1 MQALARE
8 AKELARQRAQLEA
21 QLAAERGTAQGHG
34 YSPTPLVTP
43 KAAKV
48 ILIMIL
54 EQMLYRVLRLLLL
67 KSFTAWL
74 WHSTRDLQHADIAKA
89 PVQLSCSCEQIDPI
103 QI

>member
-21 QLAAERGTAQGHG
+21 ELAAERGTAQGHG

-48 ILIMIL
+48 VLITIL
-54 EQMLYRVLRLLLL
+54 EQLLNRTLHVLLL
-67 KSFTAWL
+67 KSC
-74 WHSTRDLQHADIAKA
+74 H
-89 PVQLSCSCEQIDPI
+89 C
-103 QI
+103 

>member
-1 MQALARE
+1 VLCDHVSMGPCLSVTMSVCDHVCLSSCQYVSVCVQALARE

-48 ILIMIL
+48 TLIMIL
-54 EQMLYRVLRLLLL
+54 EQMLNRVLRVLLL
-67 KSFTAWL
+67 KPR
-74 WHSTRDLQHADIAKA
+74 H
-89 PVQLSCSCEQIDPI
+89 C
-103 QI
+103 

>member
-1 MQALARE
+1 MSVSVQALARE

-48 ILIMIL
+48 VLTTIL
-54 EQMLYRVLRLLLL
+54 EQLLNRTSHVLLL
-67 KSFTAWL
+67 KSC
-74 WHSTRDLQHADIAKA
+74 H
-89 PVQLSCSCEQIDPI
+89 C
-103 QI
+103 